1 MWYLIILGPFFA
13 LIVFFVIY
21 YYMKESKRRKNIV
34 MLSNLDV
41 AAIVNHQYAH
51 HTHSSEENTLKDKLI
66 QSGITLKE
74 YNEAKILFAIIGVI
88 LLVSFPL
95 LFSMIVGIIGF
106 VVGIMCIIFG
116 GKIYLA
122 IAKAERVEK
131 IDKDLGTFLDLVNV
145 ILEAGG
151 SLKNAFF
158 TVSVKAKNIIDDEL
172 LKEIAIL
179 EYEMTNYSTKQA
191 YENLKKRV
199 DSQQMDKIVEF
210 LILSEET
217 GIGVKNIF
225 TSQSADMR
233 QDKFFKIKG
242 KVSTL
247 NMYLMIVIFVFILPA
262 IGAFIV
268 FPMRAGVLET
278 GF

>member
-1 MWYLIILGPFFA
+1 MIYLILFGPAIVILSIIGILVLIKHQKRKRNIILLSKLDIVSIINHQKIKKADDSTSLTFKLIQAGITFKEYTEARLVFA
-13 LIVFFVIY
+13 LIGI
-21 YYMKESKRRKNIV
+21 IV
-34 MLSNLDV
+34 MV
-41 AAIVNHQYAH
+41 A
-51 HTHSSEENTLKDKLI
+51 
-66 QSGITLKE
+66 
-74 YNEAKILFAIIGVI
+74 
-88 LLVSFPL
+88 FPL
-95 LFSMIVGIIGF
+95 LFSMTIGVMGVVVGIILL
-106 VVGIMCIIFG
+106 IFG
-116 GKIYLA
+116 GQIYIE

-158 TVSVKAKNIIDDEL
+158 TVSIKAKNIIDDEL

-191 YENLKKRV
+191 YQNLKNRV
-199 DSQQMDKIVEF
+199 DSEAMGKIVDF

-225 TSQSADMR
+225 MTQSEEMR
-233 QDKFFKIKG
+233 QDKFYQIKG

-247 NMYLMIVIFVFILPA
+247 NMYLMIVIFLFILPA
-262 IGAFIV
+262 VGAFVV
-268 FPMRAGVLET
+268 FPMRAGTIAT

>member
-1 MWYLIILGPFFA
+1 MWYIIIIAPVLLILTVLG
-13 LIVFFVIY
+13 IIY
-21 YYMKESKRRKNIV
+21 LFQRRKRHKNIV
-34 MLSNLDV
+34 LLSRLDV
-41 AAIVNHQYAH
+41 ASIVNEQHKVQ
-51 HTHSSEENTLKDKLI
+51 SSNKNKLNDQLI
-66 QSGITLKE
+66 QAGITLKE
-74 YNEAKILFAIIGVI
+74 YNEAR
-88 LLVSFPL
+88 L
-95 LFSMIVGIIGF
+95 LFVLIGLIIMIVLPLFFSLTIGIIAILVGF
-106 VVGIMCIIFG
+106 GCIIFG
-116 GKIYLA
+116 GHMYIS
-122 IAKAERVEK
+122 IAKGERVEK

-158 TVSVKAKNIIDDEL
+158 TVSTMAKNIIDDEL

-199 DSQQMDKIVEF
+199 DSVQMDKIVDF

-225 TSQSADMR
+225 TTQSSEMR
-233 QDKFFKIKG
+233 QDKFYQIKG

-262 IGAFIV
+262 IAAFIV
-268 FPMRAGVLET
+268 FPMRAGIIST